1 MNNNKSIVRMV
12 VGIIVF
18 IAVVAGST
26 YAWFAWKSS
35 ETSISGTSGCFDI
48 LYDKGQDIGTA
59 ESGYPLR
66 PACSYEE
73 GANASV
79 TISVDPNCSAT
90 GTASINLN
98 TNSFILHDGVTNA
111 FDRGQNM
118 LAYQVV
124 GFTTE
129 VIDEVEQAVET
140 PIDGCSGYINSGS
153 TVSLCEVELSHTP
166 TTYKVYLYLDC
177 NTTTTTLIGS
187 TYSGYIQSV
196 AYLDVN

>member
-1 MNNNKSIVRMV
+1 MNNNKNVVRMI
-12 VGIIVF
+12 VGILVF
-18 IAVVAGST
+18 IAVVAGTT

-35 ETSISGTSGCFDI
+35 ETNISGTSGCFDI
-48 LYDKGQDIGTA
+48 LYDKGQDIGSA
-59 ESGYPLR
+59 DSAYPLR
-66 PACSYEE
+66 TACSYVD

-79 TISVDPNCSAT
+79 TISVDPGCSST

-98 TNSFILHDGVTNA
+98 TNSFMLYDGVTNA

-124 GFTTE
+124 GVTTE
-129 VIDEVEQAVET
+129 GET
-140 PIDGCSGYINSGS
+140 TTETSIDGCSGYINSSS
-153 TVSLCEVELSHTP
+153 TVSLCEVNLSHTP

-196 AYLDVN
+196 AYLDVY